1 MEKVTINVP
10 SGLAKMYGFENG
22 LQLESDKFE
31 AALQVVVDD
40 AKNLVDNHRKGD
52 RRIKSNP
59 LCNLIDAGLFTVDR
73 IIEEMPKLEAK
84 TSSLPSGQRKV
95 LYQAIE
101 MAMVKMLRTAK
112 EELEEKMKGQ
122 ESKTE

>member
-84 TSSLPSGQRKV
+84 TSSLPSGQRQV